1 MFVRPTFQWRLKK
14 RKISRLPGCCFPIPG
29 DSDRLALSWSASVY
43 IPAATIA
50 EHFGELGG
58 RWQKP
63 PLSNKAHQ
71 GLGRATALRQNW
83 EIPPTS
89 VFVWGSFRA
98 SLGRAIY
105 SPYSLRQQTP
115 DRAKYGGVPAFF
127 LLRFV
132 FEEVFA
138 AAVELVVYSL

>member
-1 MFVRPTFQWRLKK
+1 METGVCASYFSVETKEKTFQT
-14 RKISRLPGCCFPIPG
+14 SRMLFPG
-29 DSDRLALSWSASVY
+29 DSDRLALIWSASVY

-58 RWQKP
+58 RWQNP

-71 GLGRATALRQNW
+71 GLGRATPLRQNR

-89 VFVWGSFRA
+89 VFVWRSFGATLR
-98 SLGRAIY
+98 RAIY

-115 DRAKYGGVPAFF
+115 
-127 LLRFV
+127 
-132 FEEVFA
+132 E
-138 AAVELVVYSL
+138 